1 MEQSKLVGI
10 GVLLAIGGALLLSKS
25 QDAPAPP
32 GDPDAAE
39 HADKPAT
46 SPDSGQVAP
55 LPEIDLTGLEIK
67 DLRPGK
73 GAAAAE
79 GDALTMNY
87 KGTLENGEVFD
98 QSYGRSPFDFTLGT
112 GQVIKGWDY
121 GIKGMKEGGKRKLT
135 IPGRLGYGENGS
147 PPKIPGNATLIFEV
161 ELLKVSKKSR

>member
-10 GVLLAIGGALLLSKS
+10 GVLVALGGALFFSKT
-25 QDAPAPP
+25 QDAPAPAA
-32 GDPDAAE
+32 DPKVAE
-39 HADKPAT
+39 SDKPAT
-46 SPDSGQVAP
+46 SPDSGKVAS
-55 LPEIDLTGLEIK
+55 LPKIDLTGLDIQ

-73 GAAAAE
+73 GAAATE

-98 QSYGRSPFDFTLGT
+98 QSYGRGPFDFTLGT

-135 IPGRLGYGENGS
+135 IPGRLAYGENGS

-161 ELLKVSKKSR
+161 ELLKVSKTSR